1 MIFVHIRAAM
11 LYVKKSKIPKS
22 GKGLYTSKDIAKDEI
37 VCEYEGEKLTWK
49 ECLARN
55 EAQKGKGGYY
65 FYINSKNCVDAQNT
79 LWAIGRYAN
88 DAAGPSRVAGIRNN
102 CKYDVVKGK
111 PYIRAT
117 RNIKAGSEIL
127 VSYGKDYWD
136 AMKED

>member
-1 MIFVHIRAAM
+1 M

-65 FYINSKNCVDAQNT
+65 FYINSKNCVDAQHT

-88 DAAGPSRVAGIRNN
+88 DAAGPSRISGIRNN

>member
-1 MIFVHIRAAM
+1 MHIRAAM
-11 LYVKKSKIPKS
+11 LYVKKSKLPKS

-65 FYINSKNCVDAQNT
+65 FYINSKNCVDAQQT

-88 DAAGPSRVAGIRNN
+88 DAAGPSRVPGIRNN

-117 RNIKAGSEIL
+117 RTIKAGSEIL